1 MRPIIT
7 VEGLSK
13 LYRIGPRSTVRPT
26 LREAFMGKLASGF
39 ARTARREAKEDSLLW
54 ALSDV
59 SFEINP
65 GEVVGIIGRNG
76 AGKSTLFKILARV
89 TKPTAGYADIYGTL
103 GSLMEVGTG
112 FHPDLTGRENIFFN
126 GALLGMK
133 REEIARKFDEIL
145 AFAETE
151 RFVDT
156 PVKHY
161 SSGMYL
167 RLAFAVAA
175 HLEPEVLL
183 LDEVLAVGD
192 TAFQN
197 KCLRKMSEIRR
208 EGRTVLFVSH
218 NMSAIQ
224 QMCSRV
230 FLIQSGRLCED
241 GAGDYVTSRYL
252 ADVSREEDGDFDL
265 SIHPARLP
273 GGVPVI
279 QGLTLYNDSG
289 TPTMLFNPGDA
300 MVAEICIKPE
310 AAIREPR
317 IALSIED
324 SMGRRITT
332 AATYFQSGR
341 FPDIDAPARIRCRL
355 PPLRLGSGKYLLSV
369 SIGNKYEGMIDG
381 LHNAACLEIVWQN
394 SFGNGELYDPVYG
407 PVLTTS
413 SWEQVV

>member
-13 LYRIGPRSTVRPT
+13 LYRLRPRSTVRPT
-26 LREAFMGKLASGF
+26 LREALMGKLSSPF
-39 ARTARREAKEDSLLW
+39 ARAARREAEKDSVLW
-54 ALSDV
+54 ALRDV

-76 AGKSTLFKILARV
+76 AGKSTLLKILARV
-89 TKPTAGYADIYGTL
+89 TTPTAGYADIYGTV

-133 REEIARKFDEIL
+133 REEIARKFDEIV

-151 RFVDT
+151 RFIDT

-175 HLEPEVLL
+175 HLEPEILI

-197 KCLRKMSEIRR
+197 KCLRKMSEISR

-241 GAGDYVTSRYL
+241 GAGPSVTSRYL

-265 SIHPARLP
+265 SIHPSRLP
-273 GGVPVI
+273 SCVPI
-279 QGLTLYNDSG
+279 ILGLTLYNDSG
-289 TPTMLFNPGDA
+289 TPTMLFRPDDA
-300 MVAEICIKPE
+300 MVAEIYIKPK
-310 AAIREPR
+310 ASIREPR

-324 SMGRRITT
+324 STGRRITT
-332 AATYFQSGR
+332 AATYFQNAR
-341 FPDIDAPARIRCRL
+341 FPDIDAPGRIRCRL

-369 SIGNKYEGMIDG
+369 SIDNKYEGMIDG
-381 LHNAACLEIVWQN
+381 LHNAACFEIVWQN
-394 SFGNGELYDPVYG
+394 SFGNGEAYSAVYG

-413 SWEQVV
+413 SWERVV